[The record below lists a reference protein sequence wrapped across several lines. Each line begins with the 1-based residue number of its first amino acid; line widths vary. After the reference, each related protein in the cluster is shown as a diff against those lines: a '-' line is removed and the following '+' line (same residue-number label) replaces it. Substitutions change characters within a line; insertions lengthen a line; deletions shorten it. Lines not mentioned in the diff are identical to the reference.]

1 MEKLD
6 ATDARIGQLE
16 AIERGLADLLI
27 HIENQRSAGAAAVA
41 PQVDGLQR
49 DLARTQSSLDA
60 VHGTLGHVVDRLA
73 MLESDMR
80 ETRSQPAAAP
90 AAAAAA

>member
-6 ATDARIGQLE
+6 ASGARIGQLE
-16 AIERGLADLLI
+16 AVERGLADLLI
-27 HIENQRSAGAAAVA
+27 HIENQRSASAAAVA

-49 DLARTQSSLDA
+49 DLVRTQSSLEA
-60 VHGTLGHVVDRLA
+60 VHGTLGDVVDRLA

-80 ETRSQPAAAP
+80 ETRSQPQP
-90 AAAAAA
+90 QPRT